1 ESFLSALVRANRAIG
16 DTARAAKGDVS
27 CAQALPKELGEWRAT
42 AEFVLGPYASGKDL
56 GDVSAADV
64 AQSAERETA
73 AFCRQGVGT
82 LLTRLAQGVPV
93 TLNTPVT
100 QVSWGMRSGS
110 ADIETPRGQMS
121 ARAVIV
127 TVSTGVLASG
137 TIKFRPDFPK
147 RQL

>member
-1 ESFLSALVRANRAIG
+1 YTPDVNPLAKLSLANRTGLDIYPAPPGQKIRIGRRYAREGEMESFLSALVRANRAIG

-42 AEFVLGPYASGKDL
+42 PEFVLGPYASGKDL

-100 QVSWGMRSGS
+100 QVSWGMR
-110 ADIETPRGQMS
+110 
-121 ARAVIV
+121 
-127 TVSTGVLASG
+127 
-137 TIKFRPDFPK
+137 
-147 RQL
+147 